1 MDKPD
6 YIEATE
12 RYVDDIFGPGTG
24 VKHLDFLAKVANRS
38 LREQVQRYHMLES
51 DTSELSREENYLVG
65 MCVLCATKNF
75 GTVAL
80 FAKTLLHLGV
90 RKQKLLEA
98 TARLS
103 MWIGGLPA
111 VEASFVVQKAV
122 REYERDGFESL
133 RVWFPEAQPAG
144 LSKADDDD

>member
-1 MDKPD
+1 MEKPD
-6 YIEATE
+6 YIETTE
-12 RYVDDIFGPGTG
+12 RYVDEIFGPGAG
-24 VKHLDFLAKVANRS
+24 AKHLEFLDKIANRA
-38 LREQVQRYHMLES
+38 LREQVQRYHVLES
-51 DTSELSREENYLVG
+51 DTSELSREENYLLG

-111 VEASFVVQKAV
+111 VEATFVVQKAI
-122 REYERDGFESL
+122 REYEREGLESL
-133 RVWFPEAQPAG
+133 RVWFPEPAPAVG
-144 LSKADDDD
+144 SADDDG

>member
-1 MDKPD
+1 MEKPD

-24 VKHLDFLAKVANRS
+24 AKHLGFLDGIANAA
-38 LREQVQRYHMLES
+38 LREQVLRYHVLES

-75 GTVAL
+75 TTVGM

-98 TARLS
+98 TARLG

-111 VEASFVVQKAV
+111 VEATFVVQKAI

-133 RVWFPEAQPAG
+133 RVWFPDGAG
-144 LSKADDDD
+144 SASGAGDDG

>member
-1 MDKPD
+1 MNKPD
-6 YIEATE
+6 YIEVTE

-24 VKHLDFLAKVANRS
+24 AKHLEFLDGIANPA
-38 LREQVQRYHMLES
+38 LREQVQRYHVLES

-75 GTVAL
+75 ATVAL

-98 TARLS
+98 TARLG

-111 VEASFVVQKAV
+111 VEASFVVQKAI

-133 RVWFPEAQPAG
+133 RVWFPEPARSAREVG
-144 LSKADDDD
+144 DDD